1 MTFTLSNHST
11 NRLSSTSLPKKPLM
25 SMKNRNSKNLSLALS
40 GSVANSV
47 VPATPRTPATSFR
60 RSISQVPTK
69 ENLSNYDSPYVN
81 GPVCILPYL
90 YLGTEQNASSKDN
103 LNKCDIHF
111 ILNVAKEV
119 KNPLLAD
126 PQSVDATF
134 TVEDGSD
141 VRRLGYKKFAWGH
154 NQENLSDFFETAFSY
169 IDEARSR
176 GLSVLVHCQCGVSR
190 SASLIIAYVMRTLRM
205 NVNEAYSFVKARSS
219 TISPNMSLVYQ
230 LVDLEKTL
238 NLEHKG
244 VEFAEPNTPTL
255 TRRASTACA

>member
-1 MTFTLSNHST
+1 MTLAFPNHSI
-11 NRLSSTSLPKKPLM
+11 NRLSLNTLPKKSMM

-40 GSVANSV
+40 GSAVQSLA
-47 VPATPRTPATSFR
+47 PATPKTPVASFR
-60 RSISQVPTK
+60 RSVSQVPSK
-69 ENLSNYDSPYVN
+69 ENLTNYDSPYVN

-90 YLGTEQNASSKDN
+90 YLGAEHNASSKDN

-119 KNPLLAD
+119 KNPLLMD
-126 PQSVDATF
+126 PQSSDAVF
-134 TVEDGSD
+134 TVEQGSD
-141 VRRLGYKKFAWGH
+141 IRHVNYKKFSWGH

-169 IDEARSR
+169 IDDARSR

-190 SASLIIAYVMRTLRM
+190 SASLIIAYVMRSLRM

-238 NLEHKG
+238 NLEHKS